1 MGAIQN
7 GRRIGS
13 GALNFWAHRG
23 HGSIWVKM
31 GVAKMGAY
39 EMGVAK
45 MGAYE
50 MGVAQMGAYEM
61 GAAQMGS
68 E

>member
-1 MGAIQN
+1 MGATRN

-13 GALNFWAHRG
+13 GALNFGAHRG

-39 EMGVAK
+39 EMGSAK
-45 MGAYE
+45 MGSE
-50 MGVAQMGAYEM
+50 GVIPL
-61 GAAQMGS
+61 S
-68 E
+68 PS